1 MNLAHKLTLYMIGIA
16 IIILAGCASPTPFK
30 SPTAAPSTFSPIP
43 APKTISSPIAALPAA
58 PAGKVV
64 RFQID
69 RPLKAGATT
78 VTGRG
83 LAGIPISI
91 DNLTLGGNE
100 LGAGIVGNDNR
111 FSIKVP
117 PLADNVR
124 IGVAIGDVSSTGHS
138 LEEFDA
144 DAYKGD
150 EPLMVPM
157 IGFYLDTALAQ
168 P

>member
-16 IIILAGCASPTPFK
+16 IILLTGCASPTPFR
-30 SPTAAPSTFSPIP
+30 SPAAAPSAFSPLP
-43 APKTISSPIAALPAA
+43 APQTNSSPIAAPPST

-100 LGAGIVGNDNR
+100 LGAGIVGKDNR
-111 FSIKVP
+111 FSIEVP

-124 IGVAIGDVSSTGHS
+124 IGIAVGDVSSTGHS
-138 LEEFDA
+138 LEEFNA

-157 IGFYLDTALAQ
+157 IGFYLDTALVQ